1 MNSILTKEGYLL
13 KKNMYSEHIITKIK
27 QDLTVTP
34 YQSFKIGNS
43 NVKPESFTVYDEND
57 DYLSIPKY
65 YGLDKLGIPNENKE
79 IIGEQI
85 NIIFKGELRPKQ
97 KNIIDNIFPKLEK
110 NDGGLLCLGCG
121 QGKTLLALYIATL
134 FKVKTLVI
142 VHKSFLLN
150 QWIQRAK
157 EFTDANIGIIQQ
169 NKIDIIDK
177 QIVIGMLQSIAKDKY
192 DSDIFLD
199 FGLVIFDEA
208 HHAPSK
214 YFSKSLPIIACKK
227 TLALSA
233 TPKRSDKLEKIL
245 YWYFG
250 PILYQEATETLNT
263 LHVKIY
269 KYNIIHKHF
278 KEYKLYDGSVNRA
291 KTINKLTEID
301 IRNNF
306 IIEQIKETLL
316 DEGRKIIVLSD
327 RVNHLKALKELLD
340 KLEITTTSFYIGGMK
355 QKKLDE
361 SEKAQVIFGTYSM
374 ASEALDIPELNTLVM
389 TTPRKEIEQTVGRI
403 TRKKDHNV
411 QPLIIDIVD
420 QLQSFNRQGIARQ
433 KFYNKKEFQISS
445 YNVNENEILDQLFC
459 ESNNKEINVEEL
471 DFID

>member
-1 MNSILTKEGYLL
+1 MSILTKEGYLL
-13 KKNMYSEHIITKIK
+13 EKIK
-27 QDLTVTP
+27 YTDNQLNKIKNDLTVTP

-43 NVKPESFTVYDEND
+43 NVKPESFTVYEEND
-57 DYLSIPKY
+57 TYLSIPKY
-65 YGLDKLGIPNENKE
+65 YGIDKLGIPDENKE
-79 IIGEQI
+79 IIGEKI
-85 NIIFKGELRPKQ
+85 DIVFKGKLRPKQ
-97 KNIIDNIFPKLEK
+97 SNIIDIIFPKLEQ

-134 FKVKTLVI
+134 FNVKTLVI

-157 EFTDANIGIIQQ
+157 EFTNANIGIIQQ
-169 NKIDIIDK
+169 NKIDINDK
-177 QIVIGMLQSIAKDKY
+177 QIVIGMLQSIAKNKY
-192 DSDIFLD
+192 DPEIFRD

-214 YFSKSLPIIACKK
+214 YFSKALPIIASKK

-250 PILYQEATETLNT
+250 PILYQEASETLNT
-263 LHVKIY
+263 LQVKIY
-269 KYNIIHKHF
+269 KYNIIHKNF

-306 IIEQIKETLL
+306 IINQIKNILL
-316 DEGRKIIVLSD
+316 EEGRKIIILSD
-327 RVNHLKALKELLD
+327 RVNHLILLKELLD

-403 TRKKDHNV
+403 TRKKDHYV

-433 KFYNKKEFQISS
+433 KFYNKKEFQISN
-445 YNVNENEILDQLFC
+445 YNVNENEITEQSQ
-459 ESNNKEINVEEL
+459 SNNKEINVEDL